1 MAAIL
6 SDLGY
11 RTDHTRGNLYF
22 SPFRDERTPSFHVN
36 DVDHKWCD
44 FGDVDSRGG
53 HPGGD
58 TISLVERLLDCNLPA
73 ALAYLERL
81 SASPSIEAYKSEV
94 LSASATK
101 SGSSKICLTGVKN
114 HVSLDALSNYG
125 TYERHIPANILN
137 KYCSQVNFY
146 LEYNNGERS
155 RNRYSIGFPNI
166 DGNWSLRSPMKKGGK
181 LSTGS
186 NYTVIAANGDFL
198 FSDAD
203 GKLRRG
209 SATGTPFRPEDK
221 ASSVVVTEGFFD
233 ALSYL
238 AWKGITVPGD
248 ADLVVLNSVTNT
260 QRAMGFVLDHERVVT
275 YLDNDDTGRKFT
287 ELIAN
292 EVAQINQQGL
302 PVKHFDGSFAFKEY
316 GDLNEAWCAK
326 CRQHQMADLK
336 KKTSS
341 AQTPAITEI
350 RKENGLSYYVGDI
363 KPGPDIVFVFGSN
376 PEGRHGAGAAKVAV
390 ERFGAK
396 NGQGE
401 GLQGSAYAL
410 PTKDLRVKENRSLRS
425 IPEEKITEN
434 VGRLYETARQHPEKE
449 FCVAYRNT
457 TQASLNGYTGREM
470 MKMFLAAGAPPANVV
485 FSQEWAKEILSSR
498 KALAARPAEVQ
509 EPAPSVQPDTA
520 AGLLSF
526 SESERGYSGRTY
538 ENAQA
543 PDVDF
548 TVAFAEDFNTAGE
561 RCTAKAAGAFLI
573 QVDVFK
579 DKLLRDGVRVSADNA
594 AARIY
599 ASLPEEYRNG
609 KPLSLNVAGNGIYSL
624 SGMDQNHTD
633 FLVAYTLG
641 ALARSGVNIKS
652 LRSGGQTGFDEAAV
666 YAAHVLG
673 VPVHVHAPKGWMFR
687 DADGQD
693 HSGDERAFKARFNLA
708 PEMEFYISIVRRN
721 ISQSEGVDTSTPV
734 LFRTPEGK
742 YNYMNVQDR
751 SVLLRNNVDRAEFFR
766 NGRALVSLNGIRLEI
781 NDRGIVTRNLTHQE
795 KVRQET
801 GHSIK

>member
-6 SDLGY
+6 ADLGY

-22 SPFRDERTPSFHVN
+22 SPFREERTPSFHVN

-58 TISLVERLLDCNLPA
+58 TISLVERLLNCNLPS

-81 SASPSIEAYKSEV
+81 SASPSIEAFKSEV
-94 LSASATK
+94 LSASASR
-101 SGSSKICLTGVKN
+101 SGSSKICLTGVKD
-114 HVSLDALSNYG
+114 HISLDALSNYG
-125 TYERHIPANILN
+125 IYERHIPGTLLN

-146 LEYNNGERS
+146 LEYGNGERS

-186 NYTVIAANGDFL
+186 NYTVIAANGDLL
-198 FSDAD
+198 FADAD

-209 SATGTPFRPEDK
+209 AADGAPFQPEDK
-221 ASSVVVTEGFFD
+221 AQNVVVTEGFFD

-238 AWKGITVPGD
+238 AWKGISVPGN

-260 QRAMGFVLDHERVVT
+260 QRALGVILDHERVVT

-287 ELIAN
+287 ELIAG
-292 EVAQINQQGL
+292 EVAQMRQEGL
-302 PVKHFDGSFAFKEY
+302 PVEHYDGSFAFKEY

-326 CRQHQMADLK
+326 CRQRQMEDLK
-336 KKTSS
+336 KKTSPEK
-341 AQTPAITEI
+341 APAATDI
-350 RKENGLSYYVGDI
+350 RRENDLSFYVGDI
-363 KPGPDIVFVFGSN
+363 RPGREIVFVFGSN

-390 ERFGAK
+390 DRFGAK
-396 NGQGE
+396 YGQGE
-401 GLQGSAYAL
+401 GLQGNAYAL
-410 PTKDLRVKENRSLRS
+410 PTKDLRVKENRGLRS
-425 IPEEKITEN
+425 VPEEKITEG
-434 VGRLYETARQHPEKE
+434 VRRLYETARQHPEKE

-457 TQASLNGYTGREM
+457 VQASLNGYTGVEM
-470 MKMFLAAGAPPANVV
+470 IKMFLAAGDPPSNIV
-485 FSQEWAKEILSSR
+485 FSQEWAKEIRSSR
-498 KALAARPAEVQ
+498 QQLSAQPVEAAAAQLATP
-509 EPAPSVQPDTA
+509 
-520 AGLLSF
+520 GLLTF
-526 SESERGYSGRTY
+526 SESSQGYSGRTK

-548 TVAFAEDFNTAGE
+548 TVAFAVDFNTAGE
-561 RCTAKAAGAFLI
+561 RCTAKAAGTHLI
-573 QVDVFK
+573 PVDVFA
-579 DKLLRDGVRVSADNA
+579 DKIIRDGVRPSADNA

-609 KPLSLNVAGNGIYSL
+609 KPVSLNIAGNGLCSL
-624 SGMDQNHTD
+624 PGMDQNYVD

-641 ALARSGVNIKS
+641 ALARGGVNIKS

-693 HSGDERAFKARFNLA
+693 HSGDERAFKARFNLT
-708 PEMEFYISIVRRN
+708 PEKELFLSSVRKN
-721 ISQSEGVDTSTPV
+721 LALSEGVDKSTPV

-742 YNYMNVQDR
+742 YNYISAENC
-751 SVLLRNNVDRAEFFR
+751 SVLLRNNVDKAEFFQ
-766 NGRALVSLNGIRLEI
+766 NGRALVSMNGVRLEI
-781 NDRGIVTRNLTHQE
+781 NDKGIVTRNLTRLE
-795 KVRQET
+795 SIRQET
-801 GHSIK
+801 GHSIR